1 MENKNIKKNLRDTD
15 VLIINDIYAVGLKYD
30 KAIKSSPFVTYKSKN
45 VENCK
50 LIANKHLIP
59 IYKNYIANDLYVL
72 NVKESI
78 PENMYHSIA
87 QIFAEITVNSKNNFE
102 NLLEDAIFYANFETS
117 LSLEFSPNLFGKI
130 EKTKFFKI
138 LEHLRK
144 EIYCELGLAILPINI
159 EKNGNLATNQYS
171 IKLNKNVLRTSE
183 FVYTNISELL
193 DNISLIIKDL
203 RNLIIEN
210 AGDLITRRQIFQMF
224 EKLDSQMANYSSKI
238 LQDVSI
244 NTIHAVL
251 SNLLEE
257 QVPILEIEKILETL
271 CIYNG
276 ENENIASLTEQVRK
290 SLSTTICERLVST
303 NGSLLVLRLS
313 TDIEEKIAKIINK
326 ENNFC
331 EATFLKNLITSIKNE
346 NNRIE
351 TDYGQ
356 IPTILCSS
364 AIRSYMR
371 MITKKS
377 CRNSVISY
385 EELNTNKNEAFK
397 VKEIGLISE

>member
-1 MENKNIKKNLRDTD
+1 MKNNKKMFKDTD
-15 VLIINDIYAVGLKYD
+15 VLITSDTCAVGLKYD
-30 KAIKSSPFVTYKSKN
+30 KNITSSPIVTYKSKN
-45 VENCK
+45 IQNSKFSALEY
-50 LIANKHLIP
+50 LIP
-59 IYKNYIANDLYVL
+59 VFENSIANDIYSLEI
-72 NVKESI
+72 KECI
-78 PENMYHSIA
+78 PNRMYHHIA
-87 QIFAEITVNSKNNFE
+87 QIYSDVITNKGDSFE
-102 NLLEDAIFYANFETS
+102 KLLDDAIFYANFETS
-117 LSLEFSPNLFGKI
+117 LSLEFSPNLFSKI

-193 DNISLIIKDL
+193 DNVSLIIKDL

-244 NTIHAVL
+244 NTIHVVL

-276 ENENIASLTEQVRK
+276 ENERITSLTERVRK
-290 SLSTTICERLVST
+290 SLSMTICERLVST

-346 NNRIE
+346 NNRIK

-356 IPTILCSS
+356 TPTILCSS

-371 MITKKS
+371 MLTKIS
-377 CRNSVISY
+377 CQNPILSY
-385 EELNTNKNEAFK
+385 EELNSNKNETFK
-397 VKEIGLISE
+397 VKEIGLIAE

>member
-50 LIANKHLIP
+50 LIANKHSIP
-59 IYKNYIANDLYVL
+59 IYKNNIANDLYVL

-102 NLLEDAIFYANFETS
+102 NLLDDAIFQANFE
-117 LSLEFSPNLFGKI
+117 LSLVIEVKSDLLKNLI
-130 EKTKFFKI
+130 ENNFPLI
-138 LEHLRK
+138 IENLRK
-144 EIYCELGLAILPINI
+144 EVISDLGLVIPPIKIVEN
-159 EKNGNLATNQYS
+159 NSLAFNS
-171 IKLNKNVLRTSE
+171 FVIKLNKNILKE
-183 FVYTNISELL
+183 ELL
-193 DNISLIIKDL
+193 PKRNELIVAEA
-203 RNLIIEN
+203 LIIESLKNIINEN
-210 AGDLITRRQIFQMF
+210 AGVLITRRQIFQMF
-224 EKLDSQMANYSSKI
+224 EKLDSQITNYSCKI

-276 ENENIASLTEQVRK
+276 KNENIASLTEQVRK

-303 NGSLLVLRLS
+303 NGSLLVFRLS

-385 EELNTNKNEAFK
+385 EELNTNKNETFK